1 MTPVFIFKKMEVE
14 TVIYMFTLCGI
25 VVLYLG
31 SALYKQKIINVCLKN
46 RIRLLSKLKFY
57 ESKIEQR
64 QMYLNQYDLQKFNLK
79 DVLISQYFGKI

>member
-14 TVIYMFTLCGI
+14 TVIYIFTLWGI

-31 SALYKQKIINVCLKN
+31 SAFYKQKMINVCLKN

-64 QMYLNQYDLQKFNLK
+64 QMYLNEYDLQKFNLK
-79 DVLISQYFGKI
+79 DILISQCFDRK

>member
-1 MTPVFIFKKMEVE
+1 MEVE
-14 TVIYMFTLCGI
+14 TVIYIFTLWGI

-31 SALYKQKIINVCLKN
+31 SAFYKQKMINVCLKN

-64 QMYLNQYDLQKFNLK
+64 QMYLNEYDLQKFNLK

>member
-14 TVIYMFTLCGI
+14 TVIYIFTLWGI

-31 SALYKQKIINVCLKN
+31 SAFYKQKMINVCLKN

-79 DVLISQYFGKI
+79 DVLISQYFGKK